1 MPQLSVW
8 MQLVFDKPQRKMKYI
23 QLCQATKLLCP
34 VVVKTISVLSLLVP
48 QTGDIFFL
56 QRAVSDPCLKPF
68 HFCTANFQISLQST
82 PLIHGAQKPSGKTL
96 RSPLGLA
103 LQPPR
108 QLPGE
113 EHVSQ
118 FAVTVGEAAIVAL
131 LTMEI
136 MEADSASVMSQ

>member
-1 MPQLSVW
+1 
-8 MQLVFDKPQRKMKYI
+8 MKSL
-23 QLCQATKLLCP
+23 QLCQATKLRCP
-34 VVVKTISVLSLLVP
+34 VAVKTITAVKTISLLVP
-48 QTGDIFFL
+48 RTGDIVFL
-56 QRAVSDPCLKPF
+56 HQRPVGDPCLKLF
-68 HFCTANFQISLQST
+68 RFYTANFQAFLQST
-82 PLIHGAQKPSGKTL
+82 LLIHGAQKPSGKAL

-118 FAVTVGEAAIVAL
+118 FAVTVGEATIVAL
-131 LTMEI
+131 LTMEV

>member
-1 MPQLSVW
+1 
-8 MQLVFDKPQRKMKYI
+8 MKHV

-48 QTGDIFFL
+48 QPGGIYFL
-56 QRAVSDPCLKPF
+56 QRAVSDLSLKPF
-68 HFCTANFQISLQST
+68 HFCTANFQAFLQSIL
-82 PLIHGAQKPSGKTL
+82 LIRGAQKPSRKPP
-96 RSPLGLA
+96 RPPLGLA
-103 LQPPR
+103 LQPPC

-131 LTMEI
+131 LTVEI
-136 MEADSASVMSQ
+136 MEADSASMMSQ

>member
-1 MPQLSVW
+1 
-8 MQLVFDKPQRKMKYI
+8 MKYI

-34 VVVKTISVLSLLVP
+34 VVVKSISVLSLLVP
-48 QTGDIFFL
+48 QTG
-56 QRAVSDPCLKPF
+56 AVNDPCLKPF
-68 HFCTANFQISLQST
+68 HFCIANLQTFLQST
-82 PLIHGAQKPSGKTL
+82 VLFHGAQKPSGKTL
-96 RSPLGLA
+96 HSPVGLA

-118 FAVTVGEAAIVAL
+118 FAVTVGEATIVAL